1 FFDNNPKDPPDY
13 LIGEGVMQDGKPYR
27 YMFKPSLDGE
37 SPDCYDKK
45 PRFDDP
51 HSASGVGN
59 HFFYLLSEGAV
70 VPASYRAELVKADL
84 VCNGDIDLTRIT
96 NKVAAQV
103 WYRAITLYMTS
114 QTGYPKAR

>member
-1 FFDNNPKDPPDY
+1 
-13 LIGEGVMQDGKPYR
+13 
-27 YMFKPSLDGE
+27 
-37 SPDCYDKK
+37 
-45 PRFDDP
+45 
-51 HSASGVGN
+51 
-59 HFFYLLSEGAV
+59 V

-114 QTGYPKAR
+114 QTGYPKAREATQQAAADLLDRGLLSKKQANAVACAWEAVNVPLPDGSKLA